1 VTSSVLA
8 AVALVGVAG
17 PAAGQGLQPA
27 GGDEIMA
34 AARSCAAATNATG
47 VDPRKLEAD
56 GWNKATVSSN
66 GKPVTTPLTMYGKG
80 HLLLM
85 FDAAGASPLCIV
97 TGRIPSV
104 AEFPKLQA
112 AFAAAYGTPIKD
124 DGKGEQMFIAPD
136 HRVVDLA
143 STGSS
148 DHPAVRVGVGPV
160 FQETK

>member
-1 VTSSVLA
+1 VRSFILAVLAIFAIAAPAVGQGLPPVANDELLA
-8 AVALVGVAG
+8 AV
-17 PAAGQGLQPA
+17 
-27 GGDEIMA
+27 
-34 AARSCAAATNATG
+34 RSCAAATNPTG

-56 GWNKATVSSN
+56 GWRKATMSAN
-66 GKPVTTPLTMYGKG
+66 GKPVATPLTMYGKG

-85 FDAAGASPLCIV
+85 FDSAGASPLCIV
-97 TGRIPSV
+97 TGRILSV

-112 AFAAAYGTPIKD
+112 AFAAAYGAPIKD

-143 STGSS
+143 STGSN
-148 DHPAVRVGVGPV
+148 DRPAVRVGIGPV